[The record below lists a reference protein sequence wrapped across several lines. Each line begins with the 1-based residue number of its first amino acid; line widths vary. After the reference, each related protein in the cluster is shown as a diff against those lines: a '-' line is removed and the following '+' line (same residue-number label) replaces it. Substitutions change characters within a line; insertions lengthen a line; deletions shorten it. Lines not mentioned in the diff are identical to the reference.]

1 MKASTFC
8 FSAILVCASL
18 FTSKA
23 FALTFPVRSDSG
35 TQCYRLEAPASYT
48 PDVKHLQDPNGFAY
62 NNVSA
67 TPGEGIHIPISADAA
82 VVAAVAWAGG
92 HDEIDK
98 SAGIGVSNYPNSLTN
113 IGTKTPGG
121 FYNAAYVHPIY
132 TDSTNIQIG
141 SASGYN
147 AAYVHP
153 FHVERVEGPTSYYI
167 VEMTGVV
174 AGERQKLYAYV
185 LDDGML
191 VRPEVVP
198 CVETYHRVMHH
209 HGKWGGAKWG
219 GEEKKKWGGAESK
232 KKWGGEEKKKWGG
245 AKPSP
250 SPASTP
256 HP

>member
-8 FSAILVCASL
+8 FTAILVAASL

-23 FALTFPVRSDSG
+23 FAVTFPVRSDSG
-35 TQCYRLEAPASYT
+35 TQCYRLEAPAGYT
-48 PDVKHLQDPNGFAY
+48 PDVKHLQDPNAFAY
-62 NNVSA
+62 NSQSNV
-67 TPGEGIHIPISADAA
+67 PGEGIHIPITAGAA
-82 VVAAVAWAGG
+82 EVAAVAWAGG

-121 FYNAAYVHPIY
+121 FYNASYVHP
-132 TDSTNIQIG
+132 S
-141 SASGYN
+141 
-147 AAYVHP
+147 
-153 FHVERVEGPTSYYI
+153 HVERVEGPTSYYL

-174 AGERQKLYAYV
+174 AGEHQKLYAYV

-191 VRPEVVP
+191 VRPETVP
-198 CVETYHRVMHH
+198 CMETRHREVHH
-209 HGKWGGAKWG
+209 HGKWGGA
-219 GEEKKKWGGAESK
+219 ETKKWGG

-245 AKPSP
+245 SNPSP
-250 SPASTP
+250 TPAATP

>member
-1 MKASTFC
+1 MKAP
-8 FSAILVCASL
+8 ILCLFAVLVAASL

-23 FALTFPVRSDSG
+23 FALTYSVRSDSG
-35 TQCYRLEAPASYT
+35 TQCYRLEAPAGYT

-62 NNVSA
+62 NNVSNV
-67 TPGEGIHIPISADAA
+67 PGEGIHIPISADAA
-82 VVAAVAWAGG
+82 VVAAVGWAGG
-92 HDEIDK
+92 LQEYDK
-98 SAGIGVSNYPNSLTN
+98 PSGVSNYPNSLTN
-113 IGTKTPGG
+113 LGSKTPGG

-153 FHVERVEGPTSYYI
+153 FHVERVVGPTSYYI

-198 CVETYHRVMHH
+198 CVEEHHRPMRH
-209 HGKWGGAKWG
+209 HGKWGGA
-219 GEEKKKWGGAESK
+219 ETKKWGGK
-232 KKWGGEEKKKWGG
+232 
-245 AKPSP
+245 
-250 SPASTP
+250 

>member
-1 MKASTFC
+1 MSNDTVNRSMKASTFC

-23 FALTFPVRSDSG
+23 FALTFSVRSDSG
-35 TQCYRLEAPASYT
+35 TQCYRLEAPAGYT
-48 PDVKHLQDPNGFAY
+48 PDQKHLNDPNVGYNKGFL
-62 NNVSA
+62 V
-67 TPGEGIHIPISADAA
+67 PISADAA
-82 VVAAVAWAGG
+82 VVAAVGWAGG
-92 HDEIDK
+92 LEDHDK
-98 SAGIGVSNYPNSLTN
+98 PSGVSLYPNNLTN
-113 IGTKTPGG
+113 LGSKTPGG
-121 FYNAAYVHPIY
+121 FYNAAWVHPVYI
-132 TDSTNIQIG
+132 DGPVIQL
-141 SASGYN
+141 SPTGYN

-198 CVETYHRVMHH
+198 CREVRQAPEHRHH
-209 HGKWGGAKWG
+209 PMQHHR
-219 GEEKKKWGGAESK
+219 
-232 KKWGGEEKKKWGG
+232 
-245 AKPSP
+245 
-250 SPASTP
+250 

>member
-1 MKASTFC
+1 MSNDTVNRSMKASTFC

-23 FALTFPVRSDSG
+23 FALTFSVRSDSG
-35 TQCYRLEAPASYT
+35 TQCYRLEAPAGYT
-48 PDVKHLQDPNGFAY
+48 PDVKHLQDPNVGY
-62 NNVSA
+62 NSVSA

-82 VVAAVAWAGG
+82 VVAAVGWAGG
-92 HDEIDK
+92 LEDHDK
-98 SAGIGVSNYPNSLTN
+98 PSGVSLYPNNLTN
-113 IGTKTPGG
+113 LGSKTPGG
-121 FYNAAYVHPIY
+121 FYNAAWVHPVYI
-132 TDSTNIQIG
+132 DGPVIQL
-141 SASGYN
+141 SPTGYN

-198 CVETYHRVMHH
+198 CREVRQAPEHRHH
-209 HGKWGGAKWG
+209 PMQHHR
-219 GEEKKKWGGAESK
+219 
-232 KKWGGEEKKKWGG
+232 
-245 AKPSP
+245 
-250 SPASTP
+250 

>member
-8 FSAILVCASL
+8 FSTILVAASL

-23 FALTFPVRSDSG
+23 FALTYSVRSDSG
-35 TQCYRLEAPASYT
+35 TQCYRLEAPAGYT

-198 CVETYHRVMHH
+198 CVEEHHRPMRH
-209 HGKWGGAKWG
+209 HGKWGGA
-219 GEEKKKWGGAESK
+219 ETKKWGGK
-232 KKWGGEEKKKWGG
+232 
-245 AKPSP
+245 
-250 SPASTP
+250 

>member
-23 FALTFPVRSDSG
+23 FALTFSVRSDSG
-35 TQCYRLEAPASYT
+35 TQCYRLEAPAGYT
-48 PDVKHLQDPNGFAY
+48 PDQKHLNDPNVGYNRGFL
-62 NNVSA
+62 V
-67 TPGEGIHIPISADAA
+67 PISADAA
-82 VVAAVAWAGG
+82 VVAAVGWAGG
-92 HDEIDK
+92 LEDHDK
-98 SAGIGVSNYPNSLTN
+98 PSGVSLYPNNLTN
-113 IGTKTPGG
+113 LGSKTPGG
-121 FYNAAYVHPIY
+121 FYNAAWVHPVYI
-132 TDSTNIQIG
+132 DGPVIQL
-141 SASGYN
+141 SPTGYN

-198 CVETYHRVMHH
+198 CREVREAPVHRHH
-209 HGKWGGAKWG
+209 PVQHH
-219 GEEKKKWGGAESK
+219 S
-232 KKWGGEEKKKWGG
+232 
-245 AKPSP
+245 
-250 SPASTP
+250 

>member
-23 FALTFPVRSDSG
+23 FALTFSVRSDSG
-35 TQCYRLEAPASYT
+35 TQCYRLEAPAGYT
-48 PDVKHLQDPNGFAY
+48 PDQKHINDPNVGYNKGFL
-62 NNVSA
+62 V
-67 TPGEGIHIPISADAA
+67 PIKADAA
-82 VVAAVAWAGG
+82 VVAAVGWAGG
-92 HDEIDK
+92 LLEYDK
-98 SAGIGVSNYPNSLTN
+98 PSGVSNYPNSLTN
-113 IGTKTPGG
+113 LGSKTPGG
-121 FYNAAYVHPIY
+121 FYNAAWVHPVYI
-132 TDSTNIQIG
+132 DGPVIQL
-141 SASGYN
+141 SPTGYN

-198 CVETYHRVMHH
+198 CREVREAPVHRHH
-209 HGKWGGAKWG
+209 PVQHH
-219 GEEKKKWGGAESK
+219 S
-232 KKWGGEEKKKWGG
+232 
-245 AKPSP
+245 
-250 SPASTP
+250 

>member
-23 FALTFPVRSDSG
+23 FALTYSVRSDSG
-35 TQCYRLEAPASYT
+35 TQCYRLEAPAGYT
-48 PDVKHLQDPNGFAY
+48 PDQKHLNDPNVGY
-62 NNVSA
+62 NKGWVL
-67 TPGEGIHIPISADAA
+67 PISADAA
-82 VVAAVAWAGG
+82 AVAAVAWAGG

-132 TDSTNIQIG
+132 TDSSNIQIG
-141 SASGYN
+141 ANGYN

-198 CVETYHRVMHH
+198 CREVREAPVRHH
-209 HGKWGGAKWG
+209 HKWG
-219 GEEKKKWGGAESK
+219 GEGT

-245 AKPSP
+245 SESKKWGGAKPSP
-250 SPASTP
+250 TPASTP

>member
-1 MKASTFC
+1 MKAP
-8 FSAILVCASL
+8 ILCLFAVLVAASL

-48 PDVKHLQDPNGFAY
+48 PDQKHLNDPNVGYNKGFL
-62 NNVSA
+62 V
-67 TPGEGIHIPISADAA
+67 PISADAA

-141 SASGYN
+141 ANGYN

-198 CVETYHRVMHH
+198 CVEEHHRPMRH
-209 HGKWGGAKWG
+209 HGKWGGA
-219 GEEKKKWGGAESK
+219 ETKKWGGA
-232 KKWGGEEKKKWGG
+232 EKKKWGG
-245 AKPSP
+245 AKPP
-250 SPASTP
+250 PP
-256 HP
+256 Q

>member
-1 MKASTFC
+1 MQAP
-8 FSAILVCASL
+8 ILCLFGVLIAASL
-18 FTSKA
+18 FTSTA
-23 FALTFPVRSDSG
+23 FALTFSVRSDSG
-35 TQCYRLEAPASYT
+35 TQCYRLEAPAGYT
-48 PDVKHLQDPNGFAY
+48 PSVKHLQDPLGFAY
-62 NNVSA
+62 NSESNV
-67 TPGEGIHIPISADAA
+67 PGEGAHIPISADAA
-82 VVAAVAWAGG
+82 VVAAVGWAGG
-92 HDEIDK
+92 LQDHDMP
-98 SAGIGVSNYPNSLTN
+98 SGVSLYPNNLTN
-113 IGTKTPGG
+113 LGSKTPGG

-141 SASGYN
+141 ANGYN

-198 CVETYHRVMHH
+198 CVEEHHRPMRH
-209 HGKWGGAKWG
+209 HGKWGGA
-219 GEEKKKWGGAESK
+219 ETKKWGGK
-232 KKWGGEEKKKWGG
+232 
-245 AKPSP
+245 
-250 SPASTP
+250 